1 MGVNED
7 LKQER
12 VDLFQIETTLAKEKA
27 NGGYTRKSKAIKV
40 SIWTRI
46 LSLRHKIKTNG

>member
-1 MGVNED
+1 MGYKED
-7 LKQER
+7 LKREKM
-12 VDLFQIETTLAKEKA
+12 DLLNIEATLAKEKD

-46 LSLRHKIKTNG
+46 LSLRHKLGTNG